1 MRLQILDMKR
11 NHLLTFAM
19 LLSAVTATAQT
30 GANYSDVLGQDD
42 KVNAIHTA
50 VPFLRIAPDSRSG
63 AMGDA
68 GIAISPDAYSQI
80 WNSSKLAFVESPYG
94 LSVTYVPWLRE
105 LISDMNL
112 AYVSGYY
119 KIDENQTIGAS
130 LRYFSMGNINFTDNG
145 GNSIGSFSP
154 HEMAIDASYNR
165 KLSKN
170 FSLGLAGRFIYSNLT
185 GGQGGADQEQ
195 VDAGKSFAVDINGFY
210 TDNVRVSDYDCNWA
224 AGFSISNLGAKLG
237 YSDDTKN
244 FIPTNL
250 GIGGAFTMN
259 IDKYNK
265 LTATV
270 DFNKLLVPTPP
281 IYYQDSTNIGGERV
295 ILKGKDDN
303 VGIIQGVFQ
312 SFNDAPDGFSEELKE
327 ISTSIGLEYWYANQ
341 FAARLGYFNENEKK
355 GNRKYFTAGVG
366 VKMKMLGLDIS
377 YLIPSGNF
385 SNSPLKNTW
394 RFSLTIDFEDLVN

>member
-1 MRLQILDMKR
+1 MNRII
-11 NHLLTFAM
+11 
-19 LLSAVTATAQT
+19 LLSFAALFAATATAQT

-42 KVNAIHTA
+42 KVNAINTA

-68 GIAISPDAYSQI
+68 GLAISPDAYSQI

-94 LSVTYVPWLRE
+94 LSFTYVPWLRE
-105 LISDMNL
+105 LINDMNL

-119 KIDENQTIGAS
+119 KIDDLQTVGAS

-145 GNSIGSFSP
+145 GNNIGSYSP
-154 HEMAIDASYNR
+154 HELAVDASYNR

-170 FSLGLAGRFIYSNLT
+170 FSLGLAGRFIFSNLT
-185 GGQGGADQEQ
+185 GGQGGQNQEQ
-195 VDAGKSFAVDINGFY
+195 VESGKSFAVDINGFY
-210 TDNVRVSDYDCNWA
+210 KDEIKIADYNCEWS
-224 AGFSISNLGAKLG
+224 AGFNISNLGAKLG
-237 YSDDTKN
+237 YTEDTKN

-250 GIGGAFTMN
+250 GIGGALTMN
-259 IDKYNK
+259 LDQYNK
-265 LTATV
+265 ITATI

-281 IYYQDSTNIGGERV
+281 LYYQDSTDMNGER
-295 ILKGKDDN
+295 IIWKGKDDN
-303 VGIIQGVFQ
+303 VGIIQGAFQ
-312 SFNDAPDGFSEELKE
+312 SFGDAPDGFREELKE
-327 ISTSIGLEYWYANQ
+327 ITTSVGLEYWYANQ
-341 FAARLGYFNENEKK
+341 FAARMGYFHENAKK

-377 YLIPSGNF
+377 YLIPAGNF

-394 RFSLTIDFEDLVN
+394 RFSLTLDVNDLVN

>member
-1 MRLQILDMKR
+1 MNRII
-11 NHLLTFAM
+11 
-19 LLSAVTATAQT
+19 LLSFAALFAATATAQT

-42 KVNAIHTA
+42 KVNAINTA

-68 GIAISPDAYSQI
+68 GIAISPDAYAQI

-94 LSVTYVPWLRE
+94 LSFTYVPWLRE
-105 LISDMNL
+105 LINDMNL

-119 KIDENQTIGAS
+119 KIDDMQTIGAS

-145 GNSIGSFSP
+145 GNNIGSYSP
-154 HEMAIDASYNR
+154 HELAVDASYNR

-170 FSLGLAGRFIYSNLT
+170 FSLGLAGRFIFSNLT
-185 GGQGGADQEQ
+185 GGQGGQNQEQ
-195 VDAGKSFAVDINGFY
+195 VESGKSFAVDINGFY
-210 TDNVRVSDYDCNWA
+210 KDEIKIADYNCEWS
-224 AGFSISNLGAKLG
+224 AGFNISNLGAKLG
-237 YSDDTKN
+237 YTEDTKN

-250 GIGGAFTMN
+250 GIGGALTMN
-259 IDKYNK
+259 LDQYNK
-265 LTATV
+265 ITATI

-281 IYYQDSTNIGGERV
+281 LYFQDSTDINGER
-295 ILKGKDDN
+295 IIWKGKDDN
-303 VGIIQGVFQ
+303 VGIIQGAFQ
-312 SFNDAPDGFSEELKE
+312 SFGDAPDGFREELKE
-327 ISTSIGLEYWYANQ
+327 ITTSVGLEYWYANQ
-341 FAARLGYFNENEKK
+341 FAARMGYFHENAKK

-377 YLIPSGNF
+377 YLIPAGNF

-394 RFSLTIDFEDLVN
+394 RFSLTLDVNDLVN